1 MILERIRRSEAEDGD
16 LAHLEDCLLTV
27 TDGARCFLAQQ
38 TQQVAGSILQRF
50 PDAVGSHLDETR
62 PAADAYLIA
71 PIVDLRDGEAV
82 LDEGQWT
89 KQPDWTHDERD
100 SGQVPAE
107 RYGISA

>member
-1 MILERIRRSEAEDGD
+1 M
-16 LAHLEDCLLTV
+16 
-27 TDGARCFLAQQ
+27 
-38 TQQVAGSILQRF
+38 AGSILQRF

-100 SGQVPAE
+100 CGQAPAE
-107 RYGISA
+107 RYGASA